1 MSELV
6 LESREYDLLLGR
18 ILPDGSRLS
27 GLIDKYSE
35 DVNGLVNIQNVI
47 QVVAED
53 SERKGMFEDSVRLY
67 DLAKMHEKTIEL
79 LNKLLAQV
87 ITQQNVPESR
97 RDRLQVRPLFFSLR
111 FVQVWSLTQFY
122 SVDFAK
128 SRINVKVC
136 FQQTH
141 NQGLRQYL
149 LTVSLYLCSTGSNAQ
164 GESRAREGR
173 SVSSKSPSRVRD
185 GDEGVAGRNGRE

>member
-1 MSELV
+1 MDKWPLLAPNRQPGSNNLFTSCVSELV

-97 RDRLQVRPLFFSLR
+97 RDRLQVRPLTQFFFSLR
-111 FVQVWSLTQFY
+111 FVQVS
-122 SVDFAK
+122 
-128 SRINVKVC
+128 
-136 FQQTH
+136 
-141 NQGLRQYL
+141 
-149 LTVSLYLCSTGSNAQ
+149 
-164 GESRAREGR
+164 
-173 SVSSKSPSRVRD
+173 
-185 GDEGVAGRNGRE
+185 

>member
-67 DLAKMHEKTIEL
+67 DLAKMHERTIEL
-79 LNKLLAQV
+79 Y
-87 ITQQNVPESR
+87 TR
-97 RDRLQVRPLFFSLR
+97 
-111 FVQVWSLTQFY
+111 
-122 SVDFAK
+122 
-128 SRINVKVC
+128 
-136 FQQTH
+136 
-141 NQGLRQYL
+141 
-149 LTVSLYLCSTGSNAQ
+149 
-164 GESRAREGR
+164 
-173 SVSSKSPSRVRD
+173 
-185 GDEGVAGRNGRE
+185 

>member
-128 SRINVKVC
+128 SRINVKKCV
-136 FQQTH
+136 FNKSTIKVF
-141 NQGLRQYL
+141 
-149 LTVSLYLCSTGSNAQ
+149 VSCS
-164 GESRAREGR
+164 
-173 SVSSKSPSRVRD
+173 
-185 GDEGVAGRNGRE
+185 

>member
-97 RDRLQVRPLFFSLR
+97 RDRLQVRPLTQFFFSLR
-111 FVQVWSLTQFY
+111 FVTHSSERYPALLIT
-122 SVDFAK
+122 
-128 SRINVKVC
+128 SRL
-136 FQQTH
+136 H
-141 NQGLRQYL
+141 
-149 LTVSLYLCSTGSNAQ
+149 
-164 GESRAREGR
+164 
-173 SVSSKSPSRVRD
+173 
-185 GDEGVAGRNGRE
+185 

>member
-87 ITQQNVPESR
+87 VTQQNVPESR
-97 RDRLQVRPLFFSLR
+97 RDRLQVWPLTHFFFS
-111 FVQVWSLTQFY
+111 FHFCENHG
-122 SVDFAK
+122 FA
-128 SRINVKVC
+128 
-136 FQQTH
+136 
-141 NQGLRQYL
+141 
-149 LTVSLYLCSTGSNAQ
+149 
-164 GESRAREGR
+164 
-173 SVSSKSPSRVRD
+173 
-185 GDEGVAGRNGRE
+185 